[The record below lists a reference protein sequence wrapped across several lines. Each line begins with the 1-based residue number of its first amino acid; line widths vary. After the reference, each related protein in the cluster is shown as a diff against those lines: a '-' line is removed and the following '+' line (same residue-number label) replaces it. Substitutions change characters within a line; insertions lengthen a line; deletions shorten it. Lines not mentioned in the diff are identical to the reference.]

1 MREPAHD
8 TWILIA
14 DGEKALFLRNEGD
27 AEFPIFE
34 VERIEEQENP
44 PAREQAANRPGR
56 FNKGPEVQRS
66 AVQDTDWH
74 VLGKER
80 FAKDMADILYRMVH
94 RGRFDRLILAASP
107 RVLGELRHDLHQE
120 VTDRVVGEI
129 PKTLTNH
136 PVDEIESRIKAEL
149 QKG

>member
-27 AEFPIFE
+27 AEFPKFE

-44 PAREQAANRPGR
+44 STREQGADRPGR
-56 FNKGPEVQRS
+56 FNDGPNAQRS

-74 VLGKER
+74 VLEKER

-107 RVLGELRHDLHQE
+107 RVLGELRQDLHQE

-136 PVDEIESRIKAEL
+136 PIDEIETRIKAEL

>member
-27 AEFPIFE
+27 AEYPVFR
-34 VERIEEQENP
+34 VERIEEQDNP
-44 PAREQAANRPGR
+44 PSREQGANRPGR
-56 FNKGPEVQRS
+56 FHDGPNVQRS

-74 VLGKER
+74 VLEKER
-80 FAKDMADILYRMVH
+80 FAHEMARVLYKLAH
-94 RGRFDRLILAASP
+94 KGRFERLILAASP
-107 RVLGELRHDLHQE
+107 RVLGELRDDLHKE
-120 VTDRVVGEI
+120 VTALIVAEI

-136 PVDEIESRIKAEL
+136 PVDEIESRVKAEL
-149 QKG
+149 QPG